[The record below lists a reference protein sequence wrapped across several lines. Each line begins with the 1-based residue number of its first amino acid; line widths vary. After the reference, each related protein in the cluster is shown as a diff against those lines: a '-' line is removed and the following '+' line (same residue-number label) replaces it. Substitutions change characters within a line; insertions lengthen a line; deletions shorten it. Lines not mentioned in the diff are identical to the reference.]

1 MRLFHKNK
9 NSRSK
14 DQNRNEFYLIFH
26 FEFFLHIESKYNFR
40 SHLNNLLGGDYMIPV
55 CRDEISTRP
64 AGAYFTLRLHVEIK
78 FHHGKAG
85 QFSTCYLFRFAGTF
99 FEFFL

>member
-1 MRLFHKNK
+1 MVC
-9 NSRSK
+9 
-14 DQNRNEFYLIFH
+14 
-26 FEFFLHIESKYNFR
+26 
-40 SHLNNLLGGDYMIPV
+40 LGGDYMIPV
-55 CRDEISTRP
+55 CWDEISTRP

-85 QFSTCYLFRFAGTF
+85 QFSPCYLFRFTGTF

>member
-1 MRLFHKNK
+1 MVIVVKHYGETYQSFFVLSIFPLFLY
-9 NSRSK
+9 
-14 DQNRNEFYLIFH
+14 F
-26 FEFFLHIESKYNFR
+26 
-40 SHLNNLLGGDYMIPV
+40 GGNYMIPV
-55 CRDEISTRP
+55 CRDEISTRL

-85 QFSTCYLFRFAGTF
+85 QFFTCYLFRFAGTF

>member
-1 MRLFHKNK
+1 MRISMQNLYFHP
-9 NSRSK
+9 
-14 DQNRNEFYLIFH
+14 H
-26 FEFFLHIESKYNFR
+26 FNLPIRWWLHDPG
-40 SHLNNLLGGDYMIPV
+40 LPV
-55 CRDEISTRP
+55 RRDEISTRS

-99 FEFFL
+99 LEFFL